1 MQATELQPRVDA
13 LEIAVSDAGLS
24 SAQTSEHEAVVRVL
38 PSWQS
43 PEHAPVLVLAPE
55 QDWDCELDELESD
68 EFESDDDDTLLEPS
82 DLLEVEAARTGA
94 GLPSLSN
101 LDALGELEHEFADEL
116 DDEPRMLADELAAD
130 AAGHVAVP
138 LATDHLAVPLAA
150 DFDFDFDDN
159 PIVFDE
165 PSFELVE
172 PSIATD
178 EPAFELSPR
187 SFEPELEHEP
197 ETSPATEL
205 PADPI
210 RAPLWRGL
218 NMSVYV
224 FARGLRGMSQSP
236 LVQLLAIGTMAVCM
250 LLLGTTMLIFANASR
265 VAHDLG
271 VDTPVTVFMQ
281 PDVDPATAT
290 ALRERIAALPE
301 VARAE
306 RVSPEQALARLQH
319 GAGETGERAEL
330 LAGID
335 PGVLPESVEIEFVAG
350 VAPGFADA
358 LATRVQGMDGVEEVA
373 VLGPWVQ
380 EVERMMTSLRAL
392 AIGVALLVSLA
403 CLAIVWSTI
412 RLGVF
417 ARRSEIQLLRLVGG
431 TARFVRGPF
440 VVEGVVQGVLG
451 TALALTGL
459 WLAFELIR
467 PLLERGM
474 SLLFAAGSL
483 QFFSSVEMIV
493 AIGFGALLGLI
504 GSRAAVARH
513 AEA

>member
-1 MQATELQPRVDA
+1 MRASELQARAEA
-13 LEIAVSDAGLS
+13 LEIAVSDAGLDS
-24 SAQTSEHEAVVRVL
+24 EQTPEHEAVICVL
-38 PSWQS
+38 PIWQA
-43 PEHAPVLVLAPE
+43 APVLLLAPQQE
-55 QDWDCELDELESD
+55 WDSELDGDDED
-68 EFESDDDDTLLEPS
+68 EFDDEEDALLEPS

-94 GLPSLSN
+94 GLPSLSEM
-101 LDALGELEHEFADEL
+101 DELEDEFV
-116 DDEPRMLADELAAD
+116 DEPAVLADVTDELAA
-130 AAGHVAVP
+130 P
-138 LATDHLAVPLAA
+138 LDQLPPLEGLPSLDLFATTVD
-150 DFDFDFDDN
+150 DDFDDN
-159 PIVFDE
+159 PIILSE
-165 PSFELVE
+165 TSFELSQ
-172 PSIATD
+172 P
-178 EPAFELSPR
+178 
-187 SFEPELEHEP
+187 SFEPERELEP
-197 ETSPATEL
+197 EHALAIEPPT
-205 PADPI
+205 DPI

-218 NMSVYV
+218 NMAAYA

-250 LLLGTTMLIFANASR
+250 LLLGTTMLIFSNASR

-281 PDVDPATAT
+281 PDIDPATAT

-306 RVSPEQALARLQH
+306 RVSPEQALARLQS
-319 GAGETGERAEL
+319 GAGETGERAQL

-335 PGVLPESVEIEFVAG
+335 PGVLPESVEIEFVSG
-350 VAPGFADA
+350 VQPGFADA
-358 LATRVQGMDGVEEVA
+358 LATRVQSMDGVEEVA

-380 EVERMMTSLRAL
+380 EVERMLTSLRAL

-483 QFFSSVEMIV
+483 QFFSSVEMML
-493 AIGFGALLGLI
+493 ALGFGALLGLI

>member
-1 MQATELQPRVDA
+1 MRATELQVRADA
-13 LEIAVSDAGLS
+13 LEIDVSDAELS
-24 SAQTSEHEAVVRVL
+24 SEEMEEHEAVVCVL
-38 PSWQS
+38 PIWQAAES
-43 PEHAPVLVLAPE
+43 LPMLVLAPE
-55 QDWDCELDELESD
+55 RDWDSELE
-68 EFESDDDDTLLEPS
+68 DDTLLEPS

-94 GLPSLSN
+94 GLPSLSD
-101 LDALGELEHEFADEL
+101 LELEDEFEDEFEDEPIIVADEL
-116 DDEPRMLADELAAD
+116 LADVADDLPAPLDELPPLDLFAATVD
-130 AAGHVAVP
+130 
-138 LATDHLAVPLAA
+138 D
-150 DFDFDFDDN
+150 DFDDN
-159 PIVFDE
+159 PCISSEPILAIDPPSISTESSNIPSE
-165 PSFELVE
+165 PSFEISE
-172 PSIATD
+172 PSFAPDLELDPEFSSEI
-178 EPAFELSPR
+178 EP
-187 SFEPELEHEP
+187 
-197 ETSPATEL
+197 

-218 NMSVYV
+218 NTSAYV
-224 FARGLRGMSQSP
+224 FARGLRGMGQSP

-306 RVSPEQALARLQH
+306 RVSPEQALARLQT

-350 VAPGFADA
+350 VEPGFADA
-358 LATRVQGMDGVEEVA
+358 LATRVQSMDGVEEVA

-380 EVERMMTSLRAL
+380 QVEQMLTSLRAL

-451 TALALTGL
+451 TALALSGL

-483 QFFSSVEMIV
+483 QFFSTTQM
-493 AIGFGALLGLI
+493 AIGLGFGALLGLI

>member
-1 MQATELQPRVDA
+1 MMRATELQARADA
-13 LEIAVSDAGLS
+13 LEIDVSDAGLS
-24 SAQTSEHEAVVRVL
+24 SEETSEHEAEICVL
-38 PSWQS
+38 PIWQV
-43 PEHAPVLVLAPE
+43 PEFTLALAPE
-55 QDWDCELDELESD
+55 QEWDEGEEEDA
-68 EFESDDDDTLLEPS
+68 LLEPS

-94 GLPSLSN
+94 GLPALS
-101 LDALGELEHEFADEL
+101 ELDEL
-116 DDEPRMLADELAAD
+116 DELDEFDDEPVLLAEPPDE
-130 AAGHVAVP
+130 
-138 LATDHLAVPLAA
+138 
-150 DFDFDFDDN
+150 FDDN
-159 PIVFDE
+159 PIAIT
-165 PSFELVE
+165 S
-172 PSIATD
+172 
-178 EPAFELSPR
+178 EPASIP
-187 SFEPELEHEP
+187 EPELELEFEP
-197 ETSPATEL
+197 SLEPSEPTL
-205 PADPI
+205 ADPI
-210 RAPLWRGL
+210 QAPLWRGL
-218 NMSVYV
+218 NTSVYV
-224 FARGLRGMSQSP
+224 FIRGLRGMGQSP

-265 VAHDLG
+265 VVHELG
-271 VDTPVTVFMQ
+271 IDTPVTVYMQ
-281 PDVDPATAT
+281 PDVDPATAA

-306 RVSPEQALARLQH
+306 RVSPEQALARLQA
-319 GAGETGERAEL
+319 GAGETSERAEL

-335 PGVLPESVEIEFVAG
+335 PSVLPESVEIEFVSG
-350 VAPGFADA
+350 VEPGFADA
-358 LATRVQGMDGVEEVA
+358 LATRVQGMDGVEEVT

-380 EVERMMTSLRAL
+380 QVERMMTTVRAL

-440 VVEGVVQGVLG
+440 VVEGVVQGILG

-467 PLLERGM
+467 PLLERGLA
-474 SLLFAAGSL
+474 LLFAAGSL
-483 QFFSSVEMIV
+483 QFFSNVEMIV
-493 AIGFGALLGLI
+493 ALGFGALLGLI

>member
-1 MQATELQPRVDA
+1 MMRATELQARADA
-13 LEIAVSDAGLS
+13 LEIDVSDAGLS
-24 SAQTSEHEAVVRVL
+24 SEETPEHEAEICVL
-38 PSWQS
+38 PIWQV
-43 PEHAPVLVLAPE
+43 PEFTLALAPE
-55 QDWDCELDELESD
+55 QEWDEGDEE
-68 EFESDDDDTLLEPS
+68 DDALLEPS

-94 GLPSLSN
+94 GLPSLS
-101 LDALGELEHEFADEL
+101 ELDEL
-116 DDEPRMLADELAAD
+116 DDFDDEPVLLAEPPDE
-130 AAGHVAVP
+130 
-138 LATDHLAVPLAA
+138 
-150 DFDFDFDDN
+150 FDDN
-159 PIVFDE
+159 PIAITSE
-165 PSFELVE
+165 PASIPEFELEASE
-172 PSIATD
+172 PT
-178 EPAFELSPR
+178 L
-187 SFEPELEHEP
+187 
-197 ETSPATEL
+197 
-205 PADPI
+205 ADPI
-210 RAPLWRGL
+210 QAPLWRGL
-218 NMSVYV
+218 NTSVYV
-224 FARGLRGMSQSP
+224 FIRGLRGMGQSP

-265 VAHDLG
+265 VVHDLG
-271 VDTPVTVFMQ
+271 IDTPVTVYMQ

-306 RVSPEQALARLQH
+306 RVSPEQALARLQA
-319 GAGETGERAEL
+319 GAGETSERAEL

-335 PGVLPESVEIEFVAG
+335 PSVLPESVEIEFVSG
-350 VAPGFADA
+350 VEPGFADA
-358 LATRVQGMDGVEEVA
+358 LATRVQGMDGVEEVT

-380 EVERMMTSLRAL
+380 QVERMMTTVRAL

-440 VVEGVVQGVLG
+440 VVEGVVQGILG

-459 WLAFELIR
+459 WLAFELIQ
-467 PLLERGM
+467 PLLERGLA
-474 SLLFAAGSL
+474 LLFAAGSL
-483 QFFSSVEMIV
+483 QFFSNVEMIV
-493 AIGFGALLGLI
+493 ALGFGALLGLI

>member
-1 MQATELQPRVDA
+1 MRATELQARADA

-24 SAQTSEHEAVVRVL
+24 SEETPEHEATICLL
-38 PSWQS
+38 PIWQA
-43 PEHAPVLVLAPE
+43 PELALALAPE
-55 QDWDCELDELESD
+55 EDW
-68 EFESDDDDTLLEPS
+68 DDDDDALLEPS

-94 GLPSLSN
+94 GLPSLS
-101 LDALGELEHEFADEL
+101 ELDEL
-116 DDEPRMLADELAAD
+116 SAPVSG
-130 AAGHVAVP
+130 AGD
-138 LATDHLAVPLAA
+138 LATPL
-150 DFDFDFDDN
+150 DQLPPLDLFTLTVDDDFDDN
-159 PIVFDE
+159 PIL
-165 PSFELVE
+165 PS
-172 PSIATD
+172 
-178 EPAFELSPR
+178 EPAAPEPLTP
-187 SFEPELEHEP
+187 EPELALDPSPVISTSEP
-197 ETSPATEL
+197 PV
-205 PADPI
+205 DPI
-210 RAPLWRGL
+210 QAPLWGGL
-218 NMSVYV
+218 NTGLYV
-224 FARGLRGMSQSP
+224 FMRGLRGMGQSP

-265 VAHDLG
+265 VAHELG
-271 VDTPVTVFMQ
+271 VDTPVTVYMQ
-281 PDVDPATAT
+281 PDVDPATAA

-306 RVSPEQALARLQH
+306 RVSPEQALARLQA
-319 GAGETGERAEL
+319 GAGESSERAEL

-335 PGVLPESVEIEFVAG
+335 PNVLPESVEIEFVSG
-350 VAPGFADA
+350 VEPGFADA
-358 LATRVQGMDGVEEVA
+358 LAARVQTMDGVEEVA

-380 EVERMMTSLRAL
+380 QVERMLTTLRGL
-392 AIGVALLVSLA
+392 AIGVTLLVSLA

-451 TALALTGL
+451 TALALAGL

-467 PLLERGM
+467 PLLERGL
-474 SLLFAAGSL
+474 SLLFAANSL
-483 QFFSSVEMIV
+483 QFFSSVEMIL
-493 AIGFGALLGLI
+493 ALGFGALIGVI

>member
-1 MQATELQPRVDA
+1 MLATELQARAEA
-13 LEIAVSDAGLS
+13 LEIAVSDADLAS
-24 SAQTSEHEAVVRVL
+24 EQTSEHEAVICVL
-38 PSWQS
+38 PTWQA
-43 PEHAPVLVLAPE
+43 APVLLLAPE
-55 QDWDCELDELESD
+55 QEWDSELDENEEDGD
-68 EFESDDDDTLLEPS
+68 EDDALLEPS

-94 GLPSLSN
+94 GLPSLS
-101 LDALGELEHEFADEL
+101 EIDEL
-116 DDEPRMLADELAAD
+116 PSLDLFATTADD
-130 AAGHVAVP
+130 
-138 LATDHLAVPLAA
+138 
-150 DFDFDFDDN
+150 DFDDN
-159 PIVFDE
+159 PIILSE
-165 PSFELVE
+165 PSLEPELELE
-172 PSIATD
+172 P
-178 EPAFELSPR
+178 ELQ
-187 SFEPELEHEP
+187 FEPELQLEP
-197 ETSPATEL
+197 EPQLEPEHTPTTEP

-218 NMSVYV
+218 NMGGYV
-224 FARGLRGMSQSP
+224 FVRGLRGMGQSP

-250 LLLGTTMLIFANASR
+250 LLLGTTMLIFSNASR

-281 PDVDPATAT
+281 PDIDPATAT

-306 RVSPEQALARLQH
+306 RVSPEQALARLQS
-319 GAGETGERAEL
+319 GAGETGERAQL

-335 PGVLPESVEIEFVAG
+335 PGVLPESVEIEFVSG
-350 VAPGFADA
+350 VQPGFADA
-358 LATRVQGMDGVEEVA
+358 LATRVQSMDGVEEVA

-380 EVERMMTSLRAL
+380 EVERMLTSLRAL

-440 VVEGVVQGVLG
+440 VVEGVVQGILG

-483 QFFSSVEMIV
+483 QFFSSVEMIL
-493 AIGFGALLGLI
+493 ALGFGALLGLI

>member
-1 MQATELQPRVDA
+1 MMRATELQARADA
-13 LEIAVSDAGLS
+13 LEIDVSDAGLS
-24 SAQTSEHEAVVRVL
+24 SEETSEHEAEICVL
-38 PSWQS
+38 PIW
-43 PEHAPVLVLAPE
+43 HAPEFTLALAPE
-55 QDWDCELDELESD
+55 QDWNEADEED
-68 EFESDDDDTLLEPS
+68 ALLEPS

-94 GLPSLSN
+94 GLPSLSE
-101 LDALGELEHEFADEL
+101 LDELDEFDDEPVLLAEPPDEL
-116 DDEPRMLADELAAD
+116 DD
-130 AAGHVAVP
+130 
-138 LATDHLAVPLAA
+138 
-150 DFDFDFDDN
+150 N
-159 PIVFDE
+159 PIAIT
-165 PSFELVE
+165 S
-172 PSIATD
+172 
-178 EPAFELSPR
+178 
-187 SFEPELEHEP
+187 EPELEFEP
-197 ETSPATEL
+197 SLEPSEPTL
-205 PADPI
+205 ADPI
-210 RAPLWRGL
+210 QAPLWRGL
-218 NMSVYV
+218 NTSVYV
-224 FARGLRGMSQSP
+224 FVRGLRGMGQSP

-265 VAHDLG
+265 VVHELG
-271 VDTPVTVFMQ
+271 IDTPVTVYMQ
-281 PDVDPATAT
+281 PDVDPATAA

-306 RVSPEQALARLQH
+306 RVSPEQALARLQA
-319 GAGETGERAEL
+319 GAGETSERAEL

-335 PGVLPESVEIEFVAG
+335 PSVLPESVEIEFVSG
-350 VAPGFADA
+350 VEPGFADA
-358 LATRVQGMDGVEEVA
+358 LATRVQGMDGVEEVS

-380 EVERMMTSLRAL
+380 QVERMMTTVRAL

-440 VVEGVVQGVLG
+440 VVEGVVQGILG

-467 PLLERGM
+467 PLLERGLA
-474 SLLFAAGSL
+474 LLFAAGSL
-483 QFFSSVEMIV
+483 QFFSNLEMIV
-493 AIGFGALLGLI
+493 ALGFGALLGLI

>member
-1 MQATELQPRVDA
+1 
-13 LEIAVSDAGLS
+13 
-24 SAQTSEHEAVVRVL
+24 
-38 PSWQS
+38 
-43 PEHAPVLVLAPE
+43 
-55 QDWDCELDELESD
+55 
-68 EFESDDDDTLLEPS
+68 
-82 DLLEVEAARTGA
+82 
-94 GLPSLSN
+94 
-101 LDALGELEHEFADEL
+101 
-116 DDEPRMLADELAAD
+116 
-130 AAGHVAVP
+130 
-138 LATDHLAVPLAA
+138 
-150 DFDFDFDDN
+150 
-159 PIVFDE
+159 
-165 PSFELVE
+165 
-172 PSIATD
+172 
-178 EPAFELSPR
+178 
-187 SFEPELEHEP
+187 
-197 ETSPATEL
+197 
-205 PADPI
+205 
-210 RAPLWRGL
+210 
-218 NMSVYV
+218 
-224 FARGLRGMSQSP
+224 
-236 LVQLLAIGTMAVCM
+236 M

-265 VAHDLG
+265 VVHDLG

-306 RVSPEQALARLQH
+306 RVSPEQALARLQT

-335 PGVLPESVEIEFVAG
+335 PGVLPESVEIEFVSG
-350 VAPGFADA
+350 VEPGFADA

-380 EVERMMTSLRAL
+380 EVERMLTSLRAL

-483 QFFSSVEMIV
+483 QFFSSVEM
-493 AIGFGALLGLI
+493 AIGLGFGALLGLI